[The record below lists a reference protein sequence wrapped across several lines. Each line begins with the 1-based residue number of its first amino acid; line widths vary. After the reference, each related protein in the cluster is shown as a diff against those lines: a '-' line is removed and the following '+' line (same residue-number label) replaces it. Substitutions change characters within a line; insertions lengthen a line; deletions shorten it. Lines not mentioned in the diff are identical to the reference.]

1 MNISIFNVFGHFGY
15 VTFPTKNI
23 ENVPKSTKMNKKL
36 INHKS
41 QRKEC
46 QFKQKSKQK
55 NDILLQ
61 KRNIYSKFIAK
72 V

>member
-15 VTFPTKNI
+15 VTFPTK
-23 ENVPKSTKMNKKL
+23 TLKMFQNQRKRVKKPT
-36 INHKS
+36 NHKS
-41 QRKEC
+41 QTKKC
-46 QFKQKSKQK
+46 QFKQKSKRK
-55 NDILLQ
+55 NVFLLQ

>member
-1 MNISIFNVFGHFGY
+1 
-15 VTFPTKNI
+15 
-23 ENVPKSTKMNKKL
+23 MNKKL

-55 NDILLQ
+55 NDIFLK